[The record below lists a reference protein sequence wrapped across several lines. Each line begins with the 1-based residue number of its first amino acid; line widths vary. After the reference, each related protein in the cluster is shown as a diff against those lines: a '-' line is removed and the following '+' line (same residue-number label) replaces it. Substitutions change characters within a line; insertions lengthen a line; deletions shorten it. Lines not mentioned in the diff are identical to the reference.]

1 MSSGDCKL
9 GRSCYR
15 FLVGAWWGQLRSVK
29 STDIC
34 TDFLTSLPFPDPPP
48 PPALNLCLPGT
59 VSSPLSWVPSLHILL
74 QVLCIPTVLGAFTAH
89 PPPGA
94 LYSHCPVCLHC
105 TSSSRCSVFPHWGFG
120 SVCSI
125 SKQSCRAEAASAP
138 VTYALHWGV
147 GFAEDPLCSCLGFVQ
162 TKDLLQAWR
171 RLTSAISLVSKQSN
185 PFSIST
191 YP

>member
-1 MSSGDCKL
+1 MSSGDCEL

-29 STDIC
+29 NTDIC
-34 TDFLTSLPFPDPPP
+34 TDLTSLPFPDPPP
-48 PPALNLCLPGT
+48 RPESVFTRGCF
-59 VSSPLSWVPSLHILL
+59 LST
-74 QVLCIPTVLGAFTAH
+74 VLCVRH
-89 PPPGA
+89 
-94 LYSHCPVCLHC
+94 LHC
-105 TSSSRCSVFPHWGFG
+105 TSSSRCSVLPHWGFG
-120 SVCSI
+120 SICSI

-162 TKDLLQAWR
+162 TKDSLQAWR
-171 RLTSAISLVSKQSN
+171 RLTRAVSLVSKQSN